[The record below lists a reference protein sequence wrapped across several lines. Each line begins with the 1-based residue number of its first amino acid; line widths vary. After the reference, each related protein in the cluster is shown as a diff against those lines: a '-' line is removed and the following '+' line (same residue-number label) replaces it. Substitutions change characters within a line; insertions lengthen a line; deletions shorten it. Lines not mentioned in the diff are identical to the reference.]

1 MSHVFATTSTGHFWT
16 ITYFIGPHW
25 AITYIIIFNITITY
39 NIHNYNLLSHFWAA
53 RDNWRIFQNTLTT
66 ITRGASERE
75 DGRRG
80 GLGRGRLFRKV
91 TNLLLK
97 AGKQIS
103 QGGNDLL
110 WETTISRSGRINI
123 RTLVR
128 RLDIN

>member
-1 MSHVFATTSTGHFWT
+1 MSHVFATTSTGHFWA
-16 ITYFIGPHW
+16 ITSFIGPYW

-91 TNLLLK
+91 INLLLR
-97 AGKQIS
+97 AGKQIG
-103 QGGNDLL
+103 QGGNNLL
-110 WETTISRSGRINI
+110 RETTIGGSGGINI
-123 RTLVR
+123 RTPMR
-128 RLDIN
+128 RLKIN